1 VKALIRLDRPV
12 IVEGKYDKI
21 TLENVIDALIIPTD
35 GFRIFK
41 SPEKAALIRA
51 AAKDKGVIVMTDS
64 DSAGAVIR
72 AYLKKLLGNT
82 EIINVYVPALK
93 GKERRKAKYSK
104 EGLLGVEGMSP
115 EVISEALQR
124 CGVSAERSA
133 GRKKITK
140 SDMFSSGLSGRANSA
155 DMRRDFLSFLGLPQ
169 TLSSS
174 AMLDVMNN
182 MMNYEEFFEK
192 VSLWQKRTDSV

>member
-1 VKALIRLDRPV
+1 MIRLDRPV
-12 IVEGKYDKI
+12 IVEGKYDRI

-51 AAKDKGVIVMTDS
+51 AAQKDKGVIVMTDS

-115 EVISEALQR
+115 EVIAEALQR

-133 GRKKITK
+133 ERKKITK

-192 VSLWQKRTDSV
+192 VSLWQKRTDNV

>member
-1 VKALIRLDRPV
+1 MKALIRLDRPV

-115 EVISEALQR
+115 EVIAEALQR

-133 GRKKITK
+133 ERKKNHQERYVFIGAFRQ
-140 SDMFSSGLSGRANSA
+140 SEQCRYA
-155 DMRRDFLSFLGLPQ
+155 P
-169 TLSSS
+169 
-174 AMLDVMNN
+174 
-182 MMNYEEFFEK
+182 
-192 VSLWQKRTDSV
+192 

>member
-1 VKALIRLDRPV
+1 
-12 IVEGKYDKI
+12 
-21 TLENVIDALIIPTD
+21 
-35 GFRIFK
+35 
-41 SPEKAALIRA
+41 
-51 AAKDKGVIVMTDS
+51 M
-64 DSAGAVIR
+64 
-72 AYLKKLLGNT
+72 GNT

-115 EVISEALQR
+115 EVITEALQR

-133 GRKKITK
+133 ERKKITK

>member
-1 VKALIRLDRPV
+1 MRERL
-12 IVEGKYDKI
+12 
-21 TLENVIDALIIPTD
+21 
-35 GFRIFK
+35 
-41 SPEKAALIRA
+41 S
-51 AAKDKGVIVMTDS
+51 
-64 DSAGAVIR
+64 R

-115 EVISEALQR
+115 EVITEALQR

-133 GRKKITK
+133 ERKKITK

>member
-1 VKALIRLDRPV
+1 MKALIRLDRPV

-104 EGLLGVEGMSP
+104 EGLL
-115 EVISEALQR
+115 QR

-133 GRKKITK
+133 ERKKITK

>member
-1 VKALIRLDRPV
+1 MKALIRLDRPV

-115 EVISEALQR
+115 EVIA
-124 CGVSAERSA
+124 AERSA
-133 GRKKITK
+133 ERKKITK

>member
-1 VKALIRLDRPV
+1 MRSFGGTQR
-12 IVEGKYDKI
+12 
-21 TLENVIDALIIPTD
+21 
-35 GFRIFK
+35 
-41 SPEKAALIRA
+41 RA
-51 AAKDKGVIVMTDS
+51 
-64 DSAGAVIR
+64 
-72 AYLKKLLGNT
+72 
-82 EIINVYVPALK
+82 
-93 GKERRKAKYSK
+93 
-104 EGLLGVEGMSP
+104 
-115 EVISEALQR
+115 
-124 CGVSAERSA
+124 
-133 GRKKITK
+133 KKITK

>member
-1 VKALIRLDRPV
+1 MIRLDRPV

-93 GKERRKAKYSK
+93 GKEGVRRNIQRR
-104 EGLLGVEGMSP
+104 GFW
-115 EVISEALQR
+115 ALR
-124 CGVSAERSA
+124 ECPPR
-133 GRKKITK
+133 
-140 SDMFSSGLSGRANSA
+140 
-155 DMRRDFLSFLGLPQ
+155 
-169 TLSSS
+169 
-174 AMLDVMNN
+174 
-182 MMNYEEFFEK
+182 
-192 VSLWQKRTDSV
+192 